1 MYSIHCTPLDN
12 VPAEDASSGHTGL
25 WSLQMRDEA
34 SDSRQRKNL
43 AHCLNTI
50 IHRVIPDKLFS
61 NRWLQKQ
68 TLNLM
73 THETSELYALTVDS
87 YTLFPVFV
95 RLHPSQGGPGLI
107 KFTVLPFYHHLHSPT
122 ILITA
127 PRIHRKINL
136 KNSVREL
143 YQSLWNMHL
152 TSSCN
157 YLLPYYKIICNCISV
172 HNAARVDDY
181 LHTNHSWIKS
191 VVFFRHCTYNI
202 MAQVCFI
209 C

>member
-1 MYSIHCTPLDN
+1 
-12 VPAEDASSGHTGL
+12 
-25 WSLQMRDEA
+25 
-34 SDSRQRKNL
+34 
-43 AHCLNTI
+43 
-50 IHRVIPDKLFS
+50 
-61 NRWLQKQ
+61 
-68 TLNLM
+68 M
-73 THETSELYALTVDS
+73 TQETSESYALTVDS
-87 YTLFPVFV
+87 CTWQALQILEMWPG
-95 RLHPSQGGPGLI
+95 QGGPGLI
-107 KFTVLPFYHHLHSPT
+107 KFTVLPFYHHLCSPT

-136 KNSVREL
+136 KNSVKEL

-157 YLLPYYKIICNCISV
+157 YLLLYYKTICNCISV

-209 C
+209 CYSVGNVEVRLLGN